1 MKTLT
6 IEQMGTR
13 KLSME
18 EMVMVEGDGDI
29 NACDIALGLAVG
41 IWGAALSAA
50 SFGLAAFVVG
60 WGGGL
65 LVSYVCHA
73 NE

>member
-1 MKTLT
+1 MKTLSF
-6 IEQMGTR
+6 EQMESR
-13 KLSME
+13 KLSLE
-18 EMVMVEGDGDI
+18 EMVMIEGGGSI

-60 WGGGL
+60 YGGGL

>member
-1 MKTLT
+1 MKELSF
-6 IEQMGTR
+6 EKMG
-13 KLSME
+13 E
-18 EMVMVEGDGDI
+18 VQGGNVNG
-29 NACDIALGLAVG
+29 CDVASGLVVG

-60 WGGGL
+60 FGGSL

-73 NE
+73 E